1 MLYKARDMIGRNSRQ
16 NGVAGNLA
24 AMQKQRGCSA
34 RRVAR
39 LLALCCFGMAAIQ
52 GAGTGSS
59 PAGGGLSYSHD
70 VQPKVPWSIHII
82 RVPRQKS
89 VYQFHAAHA
98 QKHAL
103 GLTPVSEQI
112 KQLGAEPGLAVAAVN
127 GDYYQRDGAYA
138 GDPRGLQIMDGEL
151 LSAPAG
157 TASFWVDAIGEP
169 HATNTVSRLQVTWPD
184 GTASPIGLN
193 GPRPAAGL
201 ELYTP
206 ALGDST
212 KTAKGRELVLERKDN
227 QPWLPL
233 QAGKSYP
240 ARVRETR
247 EAGDTP
253 IAPGTMVLSIG
264 PSAPASVPHPPVGA
278 EVILST
284 ATLPALRGVKT
295 AISGGPVLV
304 ANGKRLRI
312 EASGSESY
320 QVSSMME
327 RHPRTAVGWNDD
339 CIFLVTVD
347 GRQKEVSAG
356 MTLNELGTYLASL
369 GCRDAINLDG
379 GGSATLWCDGAVKN
393 RPCDGFER
401 PVANALV
408 VLKKKK

>member
-1 MLYKARDMIGRNSRQ
+1 MLYKARDMIGRNSRPS
-16 NGVAGNLA
+16 GGAGNLA
-24 AMQKQRGCSA
+24 TVQKQGGGSA
-34 RRVAR
+34 WRAATW
-39 LLALCCFGMAAIQ
+39 LALGWFGLAAAQ
-52 GAGTGSS
+52 SAETSRGAG
-59 PAGGGLSYSHD
+59 GGGLSYAHD

-103 GLTPVSEQI
+103 GLSPVSEQI
-112 KQLGAEPGLAVAAVN
+112 QQLGAEPGLPVAAVN

-169 HATNTVSRLQVTWPD
+169 HATNTASRLQVTWPD
-184 GTASPIGLN
+184 GTTSPIGLN
-193 GPRPAAGL
+193 GPRPAAGI

-206 ALGDST
+206 ALGAST
-212 KTAKGRELVLERKDN
+212 KTAKGRELVLERKEN

-233 QAGKSYP
+233 QASKSYP
-240 ARVRETR
+240 ARVREIR

-264 PSAPASVPHPPVGA
+264 PAAPATVPRPPVGA
-278 EVILST
+278 ELILST
-284 ATLPALRGVKT
+284 ATWPALRGVKT
-295 AISGGPVLV
+295 ALSGGPVLV
-304 ANGKRLRI
+304 ANGKRVRI
-312 EASGSESY
+312 EASNSESY

-339 CIFLVTVD
+339 YFFLVTVD

-356 MTLNELGTYLASL
+356 MTLNELGTYLANL

-379 GGSATLWCDGAVKN
+379 GGSATLWCEGAVKN

-408 VLKKKK
+408 VLQKKK